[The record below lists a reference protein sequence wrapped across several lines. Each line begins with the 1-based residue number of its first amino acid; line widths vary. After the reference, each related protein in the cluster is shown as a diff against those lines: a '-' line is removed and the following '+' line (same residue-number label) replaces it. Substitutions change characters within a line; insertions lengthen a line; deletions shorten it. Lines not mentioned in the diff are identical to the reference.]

1 MSNKKD
7 IILANIKAEID
18 KIENKKNRIYF
29 FVIDTKG
36 APSGS
41 LEYIY
46 NLALILK
53 EDGYDVMAW

>member
-46 NLALILK
+46 NL
-53 EDGYDVMAW
+53 YS